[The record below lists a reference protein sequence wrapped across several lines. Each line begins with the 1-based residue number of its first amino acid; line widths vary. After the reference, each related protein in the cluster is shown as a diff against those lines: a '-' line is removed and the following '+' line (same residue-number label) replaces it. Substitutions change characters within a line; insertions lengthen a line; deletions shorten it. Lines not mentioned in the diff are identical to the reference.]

1 MQNNNNKDLNKKDS
15 LMLTQCT
22 VPNYPKSMET
32 SDDVV
37 SVCVADN
44 FANIYKI
51 DDDDPFE
58 EVDLESAKKE
68 YKQDDLVIGKFIE
81 T

>member
-1 MQNNNNKDLNKKDS
+1 
-15 LMLTQCT
+15 
-22 VPNYPKSMET
+22 MET

-68 YKQDDLVIGKFIE
+68 YKQDDLVIGTFIE

>member
-1 MQNNNNKDLNKKDS
+1 
-15 LMLTQCT
+15 
-22 VPNYPKSMET
+22 MET

-51 DDDDPFE
+51 DDDPFE

>member
-22 VPNYPKSMET
+22 VPNYPKTMET

-51 DDDDPFE
+51 DDDLFE

-68 YKQDDLVIGKFIE
+68 YKQDDLVIGTTIE